1 MSELM
6 NLIGREELKEKLDR
20 RDDFKLVMA
29 YTDWAYRMK
38 HIPGSIHIPIPVK
51 AVDRLDELKLDD
63 EIVVYCSGQDCA
75 ASKMSYHIL
84 KARGYTNVRRYA
96 GGIYDWEEAG
106 YPLEG
111 EAVASQEA
119 VA

>member
-1 MSELM
+1 MSELT

-20 RDDFKLVMA
+20 LDDFKLVMV
-29 YTDWAYRMK
+29 YTDLAFRMK
-38 HIPGSIHIPIPVK
+38 HIPGSIHIPIPSR
-51 AVDRLDELKLDD
+51 ANDRLDELNLDD

-75 ASKMSYHIL
+75 ASKMSYRIL

-111 EAVASQEA
+111 EAADSQEA